1 MKKNCGNKIP
11 KPSELLDEDYQLIN
25 NLKKNVK
32 NLINLMN
39 NQDLNEY
46 IKTVV
51 NFSFSTNKYFNDLEP
66 WAVKKKDPE
75 RMKTILFTVS
85 EQIKN
90 LSILLNP
97 IIPNAT
103 NKVLDTMNIDI
114 NTRKLDIID
123 NLNSFDHS
131 KNLKD
136 LEILFNKIDNVN

>member
-1 MKKNCGNKIP
+1 MKEVSLGNEGSISMTNLKNCINNDLANNYGNLCQRVFSFLKKNCGNKIP
-11 KPSELLDEDYQLIN
+11 KPSELQVEDYQLIN

-85 EQIKN
+85 
-90 LSILLNP
+90 
-97 IIPNAT
+97 
-103 NKVLDTMNIDI
+103 
-114 NTRKLDIID
+114 
-123 NLNSFDHS
+123 
-131 KNLKD
+131 
-136 LEILFNKIDNVN
+136 

>member
-1 MKKNCGNKIP
+1 
-11 KPSELLDEDYQLIN
+11 
-25 NLKKNVK
+25 
-32 NLINLMN
+32 
-39 NQDLNEY
+39 
-46 IKTVV
+46 
-51 NFSFSTNKYFNDLEP
+51 
-66 WAVKKKDPE
+66 
-75 RMKTILFTVS
+75 MKTILFTVS

-114 NTRKLDIID
+114 NMRKLDTID
-123 NLNSFDHS
+123 NLTSFDHS